1 MLMPTCAYPRSWSL
15 RSIEEQ
21 VDELDSNASETLA
34 EVEVKS
40 IRMRRWSVCARRR
53 MYMRFRRSSNR
64 DGRKFR
70 CG

>member
-1 MLMPTCAYPRSWSL
+1 MHIRFVVSAEHSVKR
-15 RSIEEQ
+15 

-34 EVEVKS
+34 NVEVKL
-40 IRMRRWSVCARRR
+40 IQTRRWPACARRR

-64 DGRKFR
+64 DGCKFR